1 MKKIGICGGIGSG
14 KSVVSRILKNFG
26 FAVYDSDSS
35 AKQLMKSNLSIRTA
49 LIERFGYEI
58 YDGENLNKPL
68 LSQRIFSNKQDR
80 FFVNQVV
87 HPIVAA
93 DFLQWSAQ
101 QKHEMVFIESAIL
114 SESSITQLL
123 DASIFVEAPQ
133 EVRVERVIQR
143 NHCSKEDALA
153 RVFTQNVEQDKKN
166 CRFIIQNDNKTLVT
180 KQLLS
185 ILKDLT

>member
-35 AKQLMKSNLSIRTA
+35 AKQLMRSNLSIRTA

-93 DFLQWSAQ
+93 DFLQ
-101 QKHEMVFIESAIL
+101 
-114 SESSITQLL
+114 
-123 DASIFVEAPQ
+123 
-133 EVRVERVIQR
+133 
-143 NHCSKEDALA
+143 C
-153 RVFTQNVEQDKKN
+153 
-166 CRFIIQNDNKTLVT
+166 
-180 KQLLS
+180 
-185 ILKDLT
+185 